1 MGEDYVVVIKDLKK
15 IYRRKGIEKDSLNG
29 VNLKIKRGEMLAI
42 VGPSGSG
49 KSTLLNMLGALDKP
63 TEGSVVIDGVDISK
77 IDDNRRADFRNKK
90 IGFVFQSYNLI
101 NRLKVVDNVELPLM
115 LLEVPQET
123 RRSLALSM
131 LREVGLDSKS
141 FKKPTQ
147 LSGGEQQRVAVA
159 RALVTQPSIILADE
173 PTGNLDS
180 KSGAVVVSLLREL
193 ARKGNTVIVVTHNM
207 EVARAADRIIYI
219 RDGKI
224 EKEEVVSMV
233 QVEKT

>member
-15 IYRRKGIEKDSLNG
+15 IYRSNGIETVALNG
-29 VNLKIKRGEMLAI
+29 VNLTIRRGEMLAI

-115 LLEVPQET
+115 LLEVPKEE

-233 QVEKT
+233 QAEKT

>member
-1 MGEDYVVVIKDLKK
+1 MIKDLKK
-15 IYRRKGIEKDSLNG
+15 IYRSNGIETVALNG

>member
-1 MGEDYVVVIKDLKK
+1 MEEEYVVVIKDLKK
-15 IYRRKGIEKDSLNG
+15 IYRSNGIETVALNG